1 MFCPA
6 LHTLEGL
13 SPTQAVEAVLAGYRG
28 QDQVEGGV
36 LLVALRSVFSTT
48 IGRDLMRLCSHW
60 SSSNEALLSL
70 VERFRVLLAPAILC
84 QKEPAHRIQSPY

>member
-36 LLVALRSVFSTT
+36 LLVALRNS
-48 IGRDLMRLCSHW
+48 LLHYHW
-60 SSSNEALLSL
+60 SRSNEARLSL
-70 VERFRVLLAPAILC
+70 VEF
-84 QKEPAHRIQSPY
+84 